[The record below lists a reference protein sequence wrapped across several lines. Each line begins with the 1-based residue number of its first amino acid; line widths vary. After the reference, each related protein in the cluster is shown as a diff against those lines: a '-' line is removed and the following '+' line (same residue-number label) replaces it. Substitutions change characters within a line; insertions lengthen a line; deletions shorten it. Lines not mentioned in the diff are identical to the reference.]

1 MYRKVQKSEVCS
13 SLKFHKM
20 NIPVEPVCKL
30 RNGIFPEPQR
40 CFFESRPLLQAYI
53 PSIRFF
59 WTVRNWKHTLCTLL
73 CLDSVAQ
80 HYVCELYL
88 YCWQVVFIMWTC
100 PVWSSSCRSLSRHV
114 DRHVW
119 WAGGRLT
126 QAGGSAP
133 SVSHPPG
140 TSGLTWACSP
150 GICREMIAHPSFH
163 SCHIY

>member
-73 CLDSVAQ
+73 CLASVAQ

-88 YCWQVVFIMWTC
+88 YCWQVVFITWTC
-100 PVWSSSCRSLSRHV
+100 PIWSIWFLAQSLLFSPHQTLLSTTT
-114 DRHVW
+114 H
-119 WAGGRLT
+119 T
-126 QAGGSAP
+126 EPAP
-133 SVSHPPG
+133 SP
-140 TSGLTWACSP
+140 
-150 GICREMIAHPSFH
+150 IALPLRYPASFPFRH
-163 SCHIY
+163 H